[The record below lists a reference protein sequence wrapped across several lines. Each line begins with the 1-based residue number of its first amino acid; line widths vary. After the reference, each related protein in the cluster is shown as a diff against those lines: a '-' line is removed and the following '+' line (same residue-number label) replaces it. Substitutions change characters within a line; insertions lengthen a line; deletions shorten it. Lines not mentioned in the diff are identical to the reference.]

1 MTTGHVFIATSL
13 DGYVARPDHALDWL
27 MKQPTVEGD
36 DGGFSAFFDTVDGL
50 IMGAGSFRTVAGF
63 GKWPYTKPVIVMS
76 HSMVSDDIP
85 DDLKSKVELS
95 QLEPAALMESLDARG
110 WSRAYVDGGRLVQSF
125 LRAGL
130 IADLTITQVPI
141 LIGQGIPL
149 FGELDRD
156 IDLKLAGAKT
166 LTSGMLQTTYR
177 VL

>member
-13 DGYVARPDHALDWL
+13 DGYVARPDHGLDWL

-50 IMGAGSFRTVAGF
+50 IMGTGSFRTVAGF
-63 GKWPYTKPVIVMS
+63 GQWPYTKPVIVMS
-76 HSMVSDDIP
+76 RSMSDDDIP
-85 DDLKSKVELS
+85 DELKSKVELS
-95 QLEPAALMESLDARG
+95 KLDPAALMDSLAKRG
-110 WSRAYVDGGRLVQSF
+110 WTRAYVDGGRLVQSF

-141 LIGQGIPL
+141 LIGEGIPL
-149 FGELDRD
+149 FGALDSD
-156 IDLKLAGAKT
+156 IDLKLERAET
-166 LTSGMLQTTYR
+166 LVTGMLQTTYR

>member
-13 DGYVARPDHALDWL
+13 DGYVSRPDHGLDWL
-27 MKQPTVEGD
+27 MKQRAVEGD

-50 IMGAGSFRTVAGF
+50 IMGSGSFRTVAGF
-63 GKWPYTKPVIVMS
+63 GQWPYTKPVIVMS
-76 HSMVSDDIP
+76 HSMTSDDIP

-95 QLEPAALMESLDARG
+95 RLEPAALMESMDTRG
-110 WSRAYVDGGRLVQSF
+110 WTRAYVDGGRLVQSF
-125 LRAGL
+125 VRAGL

-149 FGELDRD
+149 FGDLDSD
-156 IDLKLAGAKT
+156 IDLKLEDART
-166 LTSGMLQTTYR
+166 LASGMLQTVYR

>member
-13 DGYVARPDHALDWL
+13 DGYVARPDHGLDWL
-27 MKQPTVEGD
+27 MKQPVVDGD

-63 GKWPYTKPVIVMS
+63 GQWPYTKPVIVMS
-76 HSMVSDDIP
+76 RSMSDDDIP
-85 DDLKSKVELS
+85 DELKSKVELS
-95 QLEPAALMESLDARG
+95 QLDPDALMGSLAKRG
-110 WSRAYVDGGRLVQSF
+110 WTRAYVDGGRLVQSF

-141 LIGQGIPL
+141 LIGQGIRL
-149 FGELDRD
+149 FGDLDSD
-156 IDLKLAGAKT
+156 IDLKLERAET
-166 LTSGMLQTTYR
+166 LVTGMLQTTYR